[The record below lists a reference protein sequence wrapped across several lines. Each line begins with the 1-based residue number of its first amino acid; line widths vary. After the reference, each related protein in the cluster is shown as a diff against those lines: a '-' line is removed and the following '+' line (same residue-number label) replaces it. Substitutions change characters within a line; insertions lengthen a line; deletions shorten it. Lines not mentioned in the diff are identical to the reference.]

1 MRSWSQTLAR
11 LGVVVVTVLALCA
24 GPVSA
29 QDKDETI
36 WREPGI
42 SYLPER
48 SPYIEWIAA
57 TVMIIGC
64 LLAAFKNPHRT
75 HLD

>member
-64 LLAAFKNPHRT
+64 LLGGVARIARYP
-75 HLD
+75 LD